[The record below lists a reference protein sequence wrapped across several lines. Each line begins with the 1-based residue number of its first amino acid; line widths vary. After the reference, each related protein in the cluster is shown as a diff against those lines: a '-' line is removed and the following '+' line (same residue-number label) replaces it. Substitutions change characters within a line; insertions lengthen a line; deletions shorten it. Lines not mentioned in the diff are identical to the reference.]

1 MRSVFLDTNVLV
13 DFELGRGAAR
23 DCAKLF
29 ALCETHDI
37 PLAVSV
43 LSLKDVFFLV
53 QSSIKRQSRADHAGT
68 VPQADAIAAR
78 EIAWACVRHID
89 DLATVVG
96 TARPE
101 YRQACLLRPLHSDLE
116 DNLVVAC
123 ALHCGADLFVTSDED
138 LLRHCPIAALTP
150 HDALLRVQAALG
162 IEAPSMSHGDA

>member
-23 DCAKLF
+23 DCADLF
-29 ALCETHDI
+29 ALCEAHDI

-43 LSLKDVFFLV
+43 LSLKDVFYLV
-53 QSSIKRQSRADHAGT
+53 QAGIKRQSRTDHAGAL
-68 VPQADAIAAR
+68 PQADALAAQ
-78 EIAWACVRHID
+78 EIAWACVRNID
-89 DLATVVG
+89 DFATIIG
-96 TARPE
+96 ATRPE
-101 YRQACLLRPLHSDLE
+101 YREACLLRSLHSDLE